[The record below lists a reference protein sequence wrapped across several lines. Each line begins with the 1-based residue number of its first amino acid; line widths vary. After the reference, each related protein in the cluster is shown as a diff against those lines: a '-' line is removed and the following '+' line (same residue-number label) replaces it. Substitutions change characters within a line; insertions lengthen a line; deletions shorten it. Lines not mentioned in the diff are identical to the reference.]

1 MNLTIGLLRQ
11 DAGWERLL
19 TQIGTAWRVFDASQT
34 MTTDAFSV
42 MIVNAEPTSMQRK
55 HLNDYVNAG
64 GSVLAD
70 GGTVRHFL
78 DCTCAKKRFTSVDPR
93 ECAPFSPS
101 SILDVHATGLVVVKC
116 RDRRIE
122 GGTAV
127 QVLTDELST
136 VVSLPFSVSV
146 CVLGTGSVR
155 KNFYAPPERLP
166 SEHVSTVSK
175 GAMRQFVTNILEF
188 LHHRRSLPFVHTWY
202 YPGGA
207 PTIFTFRIDTDKGSE
222 AEMKELYDVCAK
234 HGVPGTWF
242 VDVEGREDS
251 LGFFSSFS
259 GQEIGLHC
267 YRHETAA
274 VRDEVYANFHKG
286 LRLLL
291 NAGHDIRGASAPCG
305 TWNAAVDSV
314 YRELRMAYSSEFS
327 LDYDDMP
334 FFPIMPVVPDAPSAA
349 STPVTTG
356 ATPAVGRE
364 STVMQLPIHP
374 ICVGSMKRS
383 RYTSL
388 QMREY
393 FRTWVWNRIASREP
407 VCLYHHPTHHHWEV
421 FDDIFSFVKEMKLPM
436 LSYSAYAEWW
446 RKRTAAVPQ
455 FTLEN
460 GVLSVTHGSTSPGS
474 TLSPIGAASADAAGS
489 GGGMWYRIAYPGRE
503 ETITEIT
510 GGIALADAPRRPV
523 GEPAA
528 IPGDILRARKFDPR
542 HPLINFLDYWYK
554 TTQ

>member
-1 MNLTIGLLRQ
+1 MNLTIGLLGQ

-19 TQIGTAWRVFDASQT
+19 TQIGAAWRVFDASQT
-34 MTTDAFSV
+34 MSPDAFAV
-42 MIVNAEPTSMQRK
+42 MIVNTTPTSMQRK
-55 HLNDYVNAG
+55 HLTDYLGAG

-70 GGTVRHFL
+70 NGAVRDFL
-78 DCTCAKKRFTSVDPR
+78 DCTCTNRRFTSVHPR
-93 ECAPFSPS
+93 DCAPFSPS
-101 SILDVHATGLVVVKC
+101 SILDVHGAGHVVVKC
-116 RDRRIE
+116 HTRKTE
-122 GGTAV
+122 GGAAV
-127 QVLTDELST
+127 QILTDDLST
-136 VVSLPFSVSV
+136 VVSLPFSVSA
-146 CVLGTGSVR
+146 CVLGTGSTR

-175 GAMRQFVTNILEF
+175 GAVRQLVTNILEF

-202 YPGGA
+202 YPDGA
-207 PTIFTFRIDTDKGSE
+207 PSIFTFRIDTDKGSE
-222 AEMKELYDVCAK
+222 SEMKELYDVCAK

-251 LGFFSSFS
+251 LGFFSSFA

-286 LRLLL
+286 LGLLL
-291 NAGHDIRGASAPCG
+291 DAGYDIRGASAPCG

-314 YRELRMAYSSEFS
+314 YRELRMTYSSEFS
-327 LDYDDMP
+327 LDYDDLP
-334 FFPIMPVVPDAPSAA
+334 FFPIVPIAC
-349 STPVTTG
+349 
-356 ATPAVGRE
+356 RE
-364 STVMQLPIHP
+364 SSVMQLPIHP

-436 LSYSAYAEWW
+436 LTYSAYAEWW
-446 RKRTAAVPQ
+446 QKRTAVTPE

-460 GVLSVTHGSTSPGS
+460 GVLSVTHGSTPFRSDRSAGVTGS
-474 TLSPIGAASADAAGS
+474 LSGAAADADGAGS
-489 GGGMWYRIAYPGRE
+489 GGDMWYRIAFPGRE
-503 ETITEIT
+503 ETITKIT
-510 GGIALADAPRRPV
+510 GRIVLADAARRPI
-523 GEPAA
+523 GEPAT
-528 IPGDILRARKFDPR
+528 IPDDILRARNFDPR